1 MTRGPRRI
9 AALEGKVH
17 GPIIAVTAPT
27 AGAATTICAAVK
39 PDGDSRGAFEAP
51 GEAISDARCAVGS
64 AAGLAAGAVA
74 RTPAVAG
81 TAELEPEWRA
91 AVAESLSYTP
101 SAVSQQLTALEREA
115 GVPLLERTGRRVVL
129 TAAGAILVEHAEAV
143 LAADARDPAFKAM
156 VDEKMLIVFEACSF
170 QDITGQ
176 RVAKVIE
183 TLKHIEARVARFN
196 DALRVRDAGGFVS
209 EAERASA
216 ERKERLLLN
225 GPQPDATDR
234 QSEVDRLMAK

>member
-1 MTRGPRRI
+1 MAVAIQQHHDRI
-9 AALEGKVH
+9 AAYLKKKPGADVSLADVVALAE
-17 GPIIAVTAPT
+17 ITAQSLQSVFET
-27 AGAATTICAAVK
+27 MDAAVHRELREIADYIAAMK
-39 PDGDSRGAFEAP
+39 AEIAGLHFNELKHTRIP
-51 GEAISDARCAVGS
+51 
-64 AAGLAAGAVA
+64 AAGQELDAIVKATEAASN
-74 RTPAVAG
+74 TIM
-81 TAELEPEWRA
+81 EC
-91 AVAESLSYTP
+91 
-101 SAVSQQLTALEREA
+101 
-115 GVPLLERTGRRVVL
+115 
-129 TAAGAILVEHAEAV
+129 AEAV

-156 VDEKMLIVFEACSF
+156 VDEKMLIMFEACSF

-225 GPQPDATDR
+225 GPQLDGNDR
-234 QSEVDRLMAK
+234 QSEVDRLLAKS

>member
-1 MTRGPRRI
+1 MAVAIQQHHDRI
-9 AALEGKVH
+9 AAYLKKKPGADVSLADVVALAE
-17 GPIIAVTAPT
+17 ITAQSLQSVFET
-27 AGAATTICAAVK
+27 MDAAVHRELREIADYIQAMK
-39 PDGDSRGAFEAP
+39 AEIAGLHFNELKHTRIP
-51 GEAISDARCAVGS
+51 
-64 AAGLAAGAVA
+64 AAGQELDAIVKATEAASN
-74 RTPAVAG
+74 TIM
-81 TAELEPEWRA
+81 EC
-91 AVAESLSYTP
+91 
-101 SAVSQQLTALEREA
+101 
-115 GVPLLERTGRRVVL
+115 
-129 TAAGAILVEHAEAV
+129 AEAV

-156 VDEKMLIVFEACSF
+156 VDEKMLIMFEACSF

-225 GPQPDATDR
+225 GPQRDGNDR
-234 QSEVDRLMAK
+234 QSEVDRLLAKA

>member
-1 MTRGPRRI
+1 MAVAIQQHHDRI
-9 AALEGKVH
+9 AAYLKKKPGADVSLADVVALAE
-17 GPIIAVTAPT
+17 ITAQSLQSVFET
-27 AGAATTICAAVK
+27 MDAAVHRELREIADYIQAMK
-39 PDGDSRGAFEAP
+39 AEIAGLHFNELKHTRIP
-51 GEAISDARCAVGS
+51 
-64 AAGLAAGAVA
+64 AAGQELDAIVKATEAASN
-74 RTPAVAG
+74 TIM
-81 TAELEPEWRA
+81 EC
-91 AVAESLSYTP
+91 
-101 SAVSQQLTALEREA
+101 
-115 GVPLLERTGRRVVL
+115 
-129 TAAGAILVEHAEAV
+129 AEAV

-156 VDEKMLIVFEACSF
+156 VDEKMLIMFEACSF

-225 GPQPDATDR
+225 GPQLDGNDR
-234 QSEVDRLMAK
+234 QDEIDRLLAK

>member
-1 MTRGPRRI
+1 M
-9 AALEGKVH
+9 E
-17 GPIIAVTAPT
+17 
-27 AGAATTICAAVK
+27 C
-39 PDGDSRGAFEAP
+39 
-51 GEAISDARCAVGS
+51 
-64 AAGLAAGAVA
+64 
-74 RTPAVAG
+74 
-81 TAELEPEWRA
+81 
-91 AVAESLSYTP
+91 
-101 SAVSQQLTALEREA
+101 
-115 GVPLLERTGRRVVL
+115 
-129 TAAGAILVEHAEAV
+129 AEAV

-156 VDEKMLIVFEACSF
+156 VDEKMLIMFEACSF

-225 GPQPDATDR
+225 GPQLDGNDR
-234 QSEVDRLMAK
+234 QSEVDRLMAKT